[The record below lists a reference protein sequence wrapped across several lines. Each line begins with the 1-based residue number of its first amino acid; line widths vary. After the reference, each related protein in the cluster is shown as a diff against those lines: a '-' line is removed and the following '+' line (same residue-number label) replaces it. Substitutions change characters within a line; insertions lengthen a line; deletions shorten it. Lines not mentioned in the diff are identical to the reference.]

1 MVVDGPATEPDARRG
16 GGQHDK
22 NEERDPPGTVAA
34 PPAPRCDRR
43 QNIQRHGPMLSP
55 SSVVLETATPRMAA
69 VRTTAELREG
79 FQAFFE
85 ERGHLRRPSASL
97 IPRADDRST
106 LYTSAGMQP
115 QMPYFLGREAPPAP
129 MTTTCQKVFRTPDID
144 EVGLDTFHLTFFEM
158 LGNFSFGQ
166 YFKEGAIEYAT
177 EFIQQH
183 LKLDW
188 DRVWVSVHA
197 GDPGLKLGPDEE
209 AIGLW
214 ERIGMPAERIVPL
227 PSSENFWSVGG
238 PGPCGPDSEMYW
250 DWGEATGCGNDDC
263 LPGCTRCERFLEFGN
278 LVFMSYELHPDGT
291 LTDLPSKNIDTG
303 WGLERVARVV
313 QDVASVYDTDG
324 YQLIMDWV
332 AGQSGVAYGSS
343 QEATKAHRVL
353 ADHGRGMTF
362 IAAEGV
368 SPSNEGRGYVLRRIV
383 RRAVQHGL
391 RIGMQ
396 SPFLPG
402 LTDVVIEQ
410 MGPAYPELVEHR
422 DELHRVLAAEE
433 ERFGET
439 LERGMAIFE
448 EAAAKGEI
456 TGDDAFD
463 LQATYGFP
471 IELTQELARESGLG
485 VNDEEYTRLM
495 EEHREISRQSGTARY
510 EPRFTGAPRTE
521 FVGYERFDLRTAI
534 TAYADLGDGLFQVK
548 LAESPFYPAGGGQVT
563 DAGWIEKENGSRAD
577 LVEALR
583 LENDQELVFQGSG
596 FAEGERVRA
605 VVPWGVRYPTMANHT
620 ATHVLHEV
628 LREVLGEH
636 VKQAGSAVRPDKLR
650 FDFTHSSPLTSDER
664 AEVERRVN
672 ERVFANLPVRIFE
685 TPLSEARKLGAM
697 MLFGEKYG
705 DVVRVVDIDGWSV
718 ELCGGTHVRS
728 TAEIGPFAVLSE
740 SSVGA
745 GSRRIEAVTAGEA
758 FALLHERAREA
769 DALRGEL
776 ERVRKEARRPKQDE
790 QAEIVSQDKEGDV
803 LLVEVKSLKGG
814 PLRDFSDRIRQQEKA
829 TGAIVASVD
838 DGRAFLVVNFDESL
852 VARGLDA
859 VQVVRELGKHIGGGG
874 GGKPTLAEAGG
885 KNPDGIADA
894 LAAAKELVTG

>member
-1 MVVDGPATEPDARRG
+1 
-16 GGQHDK
+16 
-22 NEERDPPGTVAA
+22 
-34 PPAPRCDRR
+34 
-43 QNIQRHGPMLSP
+43 
-55 SSVVLETATPRMAA
+55 MAA

-85 ERGHLRRPSASL
+85 EKSHLRRPSASL
-97 IPRADDRST
+97 IPRADDFST

-115 QMPYFLGREAPPAP
+115 QMPYFLGLEAPPAP
-129 MTTTCQKVFRTPDID
+129 LTTTCQKVFRTPDID

-177 EFIQQH
+177 EFMQQH

-188 DRVWVSVHA
+188 NRVWVSVHA

-209 AIGLW
+209 AIALW
-214 ERIGMPAERIVPL
+214 EQIGMPSERIVPL

-250 DWGEATGCGNDDC
+250 DWGEETGCGNDDC

-278 LVFMSYELHPDGT
+278 LVFMSYELHADGS
-291 LTDLPSKNIDTG
+291 LTELPTKNIDTG
-303 WGLERVARVV
+303 WGLERNARVV
-313 QDVASVYDTDG
+313 QDVASVFDTDG

-332 AGQSGVAYGSS
+332 AEQSGVAYGSS
-343 QEATKAHRVL
+343 EDATKAHRVI

-368 SPSNEGRGYVLRRIV
+368 APSNEKRGYVLRRVI
-383 RRAVQHGL
+383 RRAAQHGL
-391 RIGMQ
+391 RIGMKP
-396 SPFLPG
+396 PFLPG
-402 LTDVVIEQ
+402 LADVVIEQ
-410 MGPAYPELVEHR
+410 MGHAYPELVEHR
-422 DELHRVLAAEE
+422 DEIRRVLATEE
-433 ERFGET
+433 ERFGVT
-439 LERGMAIFE
+439 LERGMTKFE
-448 EAAAKGEI
+448 DAAAKGEI
-456 TGDDAFD
+456 SGADAFE
-463 LQATYGFP
+463 LAATDGFP
-471 IELTQELARESGLG
+471 IELTEELARERSLP
-485 VNDEEYTRLM
+485 VDRDEFERLW
-495 EEHREISRQSGTARY
+495 EQHRDDSRGATVRR
-510 EPRFTGAPRTE
+510 EPRLAGAPRTA
-521 FVGYERFDLRTAI
+521 FVGYEQTDMRTAI
-534 TAYADLGDGLFQVK
+534 TAYADLGDGLFQAK

-563 DAGWIEKENGSRAD
+563 DAGWIEKDDGSRAD
-577 LVEALR
+577 LDEALR
-583 LENDQELVFQGSG
+583 LENDQELVFRGEG
-596 FAEGERVRA
+596 FAEGDRVRA
-605 VVPWGVRYPTMANHT
+605 VVPWGIRYPTMANHT
-620 ATHVLHEV
+620 ATHLLHKVLQ
-628 LREVLGEH
+628 EVLGDH
-636 VKQAGSAVRPDKLR
+636 VRQAGSAVRPDKLR
-650 FDFTHSSPLTSDER
+650 FDFTHPSPLTPEER
-664 AEVERRVN
+664 TEVERRVN
-672 ERVFANLPVRIFE
+672 EHVFANLPVRIFE
-685 TPLSEARKLGAM
+685 TPLAEAQNLGAM

-705 DVVRVVDIDGWSV
+705 DVVRVVDVDGWSV

-776 ERVRKEARRPKQDE
+776 EHARKEPKRPRQAE
-790 QAEIVSQDKEGDV
+790 QAEIVSQDTQGGV
-803 LLVEVKSLKGG
+803 VLVEVKSLKGG

-829 TGAIVASVD
+829 DGAIVASSD
-838 DGRAFLVVNFDESL
+838 DGRAFLVVNFDDSL

-859 VQVVRELGKHIGGGG
+859 VQIVRELGKHIGGGG

-894 LAAAKELVTG
+894 LAAAKEIVSA